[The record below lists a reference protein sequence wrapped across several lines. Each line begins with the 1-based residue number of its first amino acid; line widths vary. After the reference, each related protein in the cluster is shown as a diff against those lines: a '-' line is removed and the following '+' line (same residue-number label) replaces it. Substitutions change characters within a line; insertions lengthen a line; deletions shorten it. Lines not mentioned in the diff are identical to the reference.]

1 MQLLFKSRKAIN
13 SQGSSPSL
21 PVLAPYLACLTPIP
35 YLPYSHTLPAL
46 FPYLFCLTPI
56 SFLPYSHTLPALLP
70 CLACHTPLPCLFY
83 LVSSLLTPMVSSLL
97 SPVVGGSPSSTL
109 TIDRPPAYPPPPC
122 WGRGRYTRH
131 SMVTLPGPLPFAS
144 PTCGVAGEPA
154 VPAGS

>member
-1 MQLLFKSRKAIN
+1 MQLLFKSCKAVN

-46 FPYLFCLTPI
+46 FPYLFCLTQI

-83 LVSSLLTPMVSSLL
+83 LVSSLLTPTVSSLL

-109 TIDRPPAYPPPPC
+109 TIDLPPAYPPRAGAGGGIQDAVWSPCRAPRHLPPPPVVLQAC
-122 WGRGRYTRH
+122 RLCRLEV
-131 SMVTLPGPLPFAS
+131 S
-144 PTCGVAGEPA
+144 
-154 VPAGS
+154 